1 MEKYLINDC
10 HSYSEAES
18 LQVKDVIIL
27 FLFQIHL
34 WSCLFLRK
42 LAKNKLD
49 SFTWYAICSEGF
61 FKIKIADT
69 STASTFRKLSC

>member
-10 HSYSEAES
+10 NSYSEAES

-42 LAKNKLD
+42 
-49 SFTWYAICSEGF
+49 TG
-61 FKIKIADT
+61 
-69 STASTFRKLSC
+69 